1 MPSSWNKG
9 TLIETAVDAAVESAS
24 KAVSQGPS
32 FFDTVVNNASQAM
45 ASGAEAVADA
55 AEGAY
60 ELLPEADT
68 IKESVSSMV
77 SKIPEPNIPTFN
89 MGAVGETVSNLNQ
102 QGEEFAKSQKRKIDK
117 YAELST
123 TTAAKLL
130 LQDFRLFDF
139 QKKNYTITEKDF
151 KEDEIQFI
159 KAMAKQYGVGSI
171 KKDMYKG
178 VTFGDVR
185 GGNVEKL
192 SDVELS
198 LADRVYNSLGD
209 FTISKDEKT
218 GEYFVDDVYDW
229 NIYTDYTDL
238 STGIDPDTG
247 RPRGK
252 VYTTEEFEAK
262 FPNKMEALLATWNSD
277 ASEFEKIHN
286 TAFLFGSRDYKDN
299 TKDTGVKIRI
309 NLGKLD

>member
-1 MPSSWNKG
+1 MPSSWNTG
-9 TLIETAVDAAVESAS
+9 TRLE
-24 KAVSQGPS
+24 KAVSQGQS
-32 FFDTVVNNASQAM
+32 FFDTVINNASQAM

-55 AEGAY
+55 AETAY
-60 ELLPEADT
+60 ELIPEADT
-68 IKESVSSMV
+68 IKESIQSQIDR
-77 SKIPEPNIPTFN
+77 IPEPNIPTFN
-89 MGAVGETVSNLNQ
+89 MGAVSETASNINQ
-102 QGEEFAKSQKRKIDK
+102 QVTETKEAQNAKIKK
-117 YAELST
+117 YAELAS

-139 QKKNYTITEKDF
+139 QKKKYTITEKDF
-151 KEDEIQFI
+151 KEDEIQFL
-159 KAMAKQYGVGSI
+159 KAMLKQYGAGPVT
-171 KKDMYKG
+171 KDMYKG

-198 LADRVYNSLGD
+198 LADRVYNSLGS
-209 FTISKDEKT
+209 FTITKDEKT
-218 GEYFVDDVYDW
+218 GEYFIDDVYDW
-229 NIYTDYTDL
+229 NIYTDYTDE
-238 STGIDPDTG
+238 SAGVDPDTG

-252 VYTTEEFEAK
+252 VYTTEQFEAK
-262 FPNKMEALLATWNSD
+262 FPNKMEALLATWNSG
-277 ASEFEKIHN
+277 ASQFEKIHN

>member
-1 MPSSWNKG
+1 MASSWNTG
-9 TLIETAVDAAVESAS
+9 TLVQEAQGAV
-24 KAVSQGPS
+24 KQGMS
-32 FFDTVVNNASQAM
+32 FFETVVNDASKAM
-45 ASGAEAVADA
+45 ASGAEVVVDA
-55 AEGAY
+55 AESAY

-102 QGEEFAKSQKRKIDK
+102 QGQEFAESQKRKIDK

-151 KEDEIQFI
+151 KEDEIQFL
-159 KAMAKQYGVGSI
+159 KAMAKQYGAGLI
-171 KKDMYKG
+171 EKDMYKG

-198 LADRVYNSLGD
+198 LADRVYNSLGN

-218 GEYFVDDVYDW
+218 GEYFIDDVYDW
-229 NIYTDYTDL
+229 NIYTDYTDE
-238 STGIDPDTG
+238 SAGIDPETG
-247 RPRGK
+247 RPKGK
-252 VYTTEEFEAK
+252 VYTTEQFEAK

-277 ASEFEKIHN
+277 ASQFEKIHN

>member
-1 MPSSWNKG
+1 MASSWNTG
-9 TLIETAVDAAVESAS
+9 TLVQEAQGAV
-24 KAVSQGPS
+24 KQGMS
-32 FFDTVVNNASQAM
+32 FFETVVNDASKAM
-45 ASGAEAVADA
+45 ASGAEVVVDA
-55 AEGAY
+55 AESAY

-89 MGAVGETVSNLNQ
+89 IGAVGETVSNLNQ
-102 QGEEFAKSQKRKIDK
+102 KGEEFAESQKRKIDK

-151 KEDEIQFI
+151 KEDEIQFL
-159 KAMAKQYGVGSI
+159 KAMAKQYGAGLVE
-171 KKDMYKG
+171 KDMYKG

-198 LADRVYNSLGD
+198 LADRVYNSLGN
-209 FTISKDEKT
+209 FTISKDEET
-218 GEYFVDDVYDW
+218 GEYFIDDVYDW
-229 NIYTDYTDL
+229 NIYTDYTDE
-238 STGIDPDTG
+238 SAGVDPETG
-247 RPRGK
+247 RPKGK
-252 VYTTEEFEAK
+252 VYTTEQFEAK
-262 FPNKMEALLATWNSD
+262 FPNKMEALLATWNSG
-277 ASEFEKIHN
+277 ASQFEKIHN

>member
-1 MPSSWNKG
+1 MPSSWNTG
-9 TLIETAVDAAVESAS
+9 TRLESAS

-32 FFDTVVNNASQAM
+32 FFDTVINNASQAM
-45 ASGAEAVADA
+45 ASGAEVVADA

-77 SKIPEPNIPTFN
+77 SRIPEPNIPTFN

-102 QGEEFAKSQKRKIDK
+102 QGQEFAESQKRKIDK

-151 KEDEIQFI
+151 KEDEIQFL
-159 KAMAKQYGVGSI
+159 KAMAKQYGAGLI
-171 KKDMYKG
+171 EKDMYKG
-178 VTFGDVR
+178 ITFGDVR

-198 LADRVYNSLGD
+198 LADRVYNSLGN

-218 GEYFVDDVYDW
+218 GEYFIDDVYDW
-229 NIYTDYTDL
+229 NIYTDYTDE
-238 STGIDPDTG
+238 SAGIDPETG
-247 RPRGK
+247 RPKGK
-252 VYTTEEFEAK
+252 VYTTEQFEAK

-277 ASEFEKIHN
+277 ASQFEKIHN